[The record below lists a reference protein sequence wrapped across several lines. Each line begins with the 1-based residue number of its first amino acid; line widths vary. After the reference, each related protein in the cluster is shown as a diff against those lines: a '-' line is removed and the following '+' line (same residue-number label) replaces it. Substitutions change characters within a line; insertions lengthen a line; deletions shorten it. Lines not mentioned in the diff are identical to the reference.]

1 MHRRD
6 FCRFVL
12 GTGLTILGG
21 CSVPST
27 SGVPPG
33 KLTGPSFGLG
43 HLLRDGA
50 LPEPTEIFGVET
62 LIVGGG
68 VGGFIASLIGGEGI
82 NGFNIWSLVVATL
95 GAILVIWVAR
105 AISNKK

>member
-1 MHRRD
+1 MGI
-6 FCRFVL
+6 F
-12 GTGLTILGG
+12 GWIILGG
-21 CSVPST
+21 LA
-27 SGVPPG
+27 GVIANAIIKEEG
-33 KLTGPSFGLG
+33 GLIKNIVLG
-43 HLLRDGA
+43 
-50 LPEPTEIFGVET
+50 
-62 LIVGGG
+62 IVGGG